1 MSAVDDM
8 LRRYKEIRQRLMFPP
23 NAVPDTGINLKRH
36 REPIQAQEL
45 PAPELSAPILLNPS
59 PPPPPIVEPPTSGV
73 TFSSTLSVTAKE
85 FGLSTSQIRARSR
98 IQKIVFP
105 RQVAIYLAAKQEKW
119 SMCQIACYL
128 NLDHTTILYA
138 QRKIASKI
146 LSDPEL
152 QDRVKTIEA
161 KLAARYPSPISNL
174 NQPALAEGSEGAL
187 PQPSLSEVD
196 SAG

>member
-36 REPIQAQEL
+36 REPVQVQESPAPEL
-45 PAPELSAPILLNPS
+45 PAPILPNPS
-59 PPPPPIVEPPTSGV
+59 PPPPPIVEPPTSGI

-85 FGLSTSQIRARSR
+85 FGLSTNQIRARSR

-119 SMCQIACYL
+119 SMCQIAYYL
-128 NLDHTTILYA
+128 SLDHTTCLYA
-138 QRKIASKI
+138 RKKIASKV
-146 LSDPEL
+146 LTDLEL
-152 QDRVKTIEA
+152 RDRIQSIEG
-161 KLAARYPSPISNL
+161 KLATLTS
-174 NQPALAEGSEGAL
+174 LADASERQSDLA
-187 PQPSLSEVD
+187 
-196 SAG
+196 